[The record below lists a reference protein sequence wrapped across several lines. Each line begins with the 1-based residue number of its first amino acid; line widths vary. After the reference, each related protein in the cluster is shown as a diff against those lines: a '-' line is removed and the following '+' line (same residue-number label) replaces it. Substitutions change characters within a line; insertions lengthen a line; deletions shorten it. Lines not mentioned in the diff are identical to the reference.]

1 MNAYL
6 GRYVLSL
13 TLCGVHVA
21 RSPYELNVSAGQED
35 AEKLAEI
42 RRESHDDDRLPTYGL
57 LLAQVCAECCELVG
71 LGEFGDR
78 RAENLR
84 ARAGE
89 VVHFALVARDAYS
102 NVASGDGAAMP
113 FAVRV
118 RPPLSAAKAPS
129 VTITDGGDGTVR
141 IESMPHTVVILCQSM
156 HADPWRRKSHGTSV
170 SHSSRRRSPSL

>member
-1 MNAYL
+1 VNVDL

-21 RSPYELNVSAGQED
+21 RSPYELHVSAGQED
-35 AEKLAEI
+35 AEEFA
-42 RRESHDDDRLPTYGL
+42 DQATMTRLLTYRL
-57 LLAQVCAECCELVG
+57 LLTQVCAECCELVG

-102 NVASGDGAAMP
+102 NVASADGAAMP

-118 RPPLSAAKAPS
+118 RPPLSAAKAPG
-129 VTITDGGDGTVR
+129 VTITEGGDGTVR
-141 IESMPHTVVILCQSM
+141 IQSMPHTQIL
-156 HADPWRRKSHGTSV
+156 
-170 SHSSRRRSPSL
+170 

>member
-35 AEKLAEI
+35 AEKLAEKATTT
-42 RRESHDDDRLPTYGL
+42 RLPTYGL

-102 NVASGDGAAMP
+102 NVASADGAAMP

-118 RPPLSAAKAPS
+118 RPPLSAAKAPG
-129 VTITDGGDGTVR
+129 VTITEGGDGTVR
-141 IESMPHTVVILCQSM
+141 IQSMPHTVIILCRSM
-156 HADPWRRKSHGTSV
+156 YSGPWRRNSHGASV
-170 SHSSRRRSPSL
+170 TRSSRRRSPSL

>member
-1 MNAYL
+1 MNVDL

-21 RSPYELNVSAGQED
+21 RSPYELHVSAGQED
-35 AEKLAEI
+35 AERFAE
-42 RRESHDDDRLPTYGL
+42 EFADQATMTRLLTYRL
-57 LLAQVCAECCELVG
+57 LLMQVCAECCELVG

-89 VVHFALVARDAYS
+89 AVHFALVARDAYS
-102 NVASGDGAAMP
+102 NVASADGAAMP

-118 RPPLSAAKAPS
+118 RPPLSAAKAPG
-129 VTITDGGDGTVR
+129 VTITEGGDGTVR
-141 IESMPHTVVILCQSM
+141 IQSMPHTQIL
-156 HADPWRRKSHGTSV
+156 
-170 SHSSRRRSPSL
+170 

>member
-1 MNAYL
+1 MPRN
-6 GRYVLSL
+6 
-13 TLCGVHVA
+13 
-21 RSPYELNVSAGQED
+21 SPRNSPR
-35 AEKLAEI
+35 KP
-42 RRESHDDDRLPTYGL
+42 RRRDSPTYGL

-141 IESMPHTVVILCQSM
+141 IESMPHTVVILCQFD
-156 HADPWRRKSHGTSV
+156 AC
-170 SHSSRRRSPSL
+170 

>member
-1 MNAYL
+1 MNVDL

-21 RSPYELNVSAGQED
+21 RSPYELHVSAGQED
-35 AEKLAEI
+35 AEEFAEKATMT
-42 RRESHDDDRLPTYGL
+42 RLLTYRL
-57 LLAQVCAECCELVG
+57 LLTQVCAECCELVG

-102 NVASGDGAAMP
+102 NVASADGAAMP

-118 RPPLSAAKAPS
+118 RPPLSAAKAPG
-129 VTITDGGDGTVR
+129 VTITEGGDGTVR
-141 IESMPHTVVILCQSM
+141 IQSMPHTQIL
-156 HADPWRRKSHGTSV
+156 
-170 SHSSRRRSPSL
+170 